1 MRSIAL
7 LTVLMMHLMAP
18 LVVSAWTTEAR
29 DEELVG
35 IVAPDDVVVHRNE
48 TVSTFITL
56 HNKANTDQTFTI
68 APFDVPDML
77 SVVGLPV
84 SQELVPNHVKQLAFG
99 IRANASA
106 PYQTVPVS
114 FTVASDLEGVED
126 QTVSMEVVIAPWS
139 NLTFGVQG
147 ISSFTVDENT
157 RTSVAV
163 NLSNNGTMTDN
174 VSFSIDSTS
183 SWEWGWTM
191 DNIIGDSAYLVVEPG
206 QLIYA
211 YLWVDVPPV
220 IDGAPLAETGP
231 RFTLSATS
239 SLDRAV
245 SSWAFDLL
253 MNEKKNVSIDA
264 VETDAVVA
272 PNQDGRLQIVVRNV
286 GNTPN
291 TLNMTLQALTE
302 EGQPLPNSSPAD
314 RFTSNGW
321 VVALFGGLED
331 LELQPNESRTI
342 EVGFQAPN
350 EFSGQIDV
358 EIRVFA
364 SGAMTLLKTARMTAE
379 ILRTTDAEAS
389 YQATGCEAIL
399 PNQSCMVSL
408 EVQNTGNAY
417 NTFSLRQGTT
427 TDGFSVIVPSQSLL
441 LQSNEVRD
449 LAPITITASSD
460 ALAFTLGT
468 AVIEVLG
475 DNGELLDEVE
485 IPLKVAPEIKWTFRN
500 IEEQTNAK
508 GRMSIAMEVRNE
520 GNAVD
525 GLIVQLQ
532 SSHFVEMGF
541 IPPDIAVYEDGV
553 EYPRSFEI
561 NDIPL
566 NSNFTI
572 RAWVELPQDQSSNGT
587 VYINTSIR
595 SRFAPELPFIHTS
608 VGEYLGSEWQPQQVE
623 ENGLDWGGM
632 ASTAFAYVKAWSGVI
647 FSIAL
652 AGGIIYKAMID
663 RERRMN
669 ASNLLPY
676 QQVEATA
683 DDWMNQFSKQDEEP
697 LQLPQPTA
705 APVAKATFEAMF
717 RQSNGQASVAQAP
730 VDTTLVAAAT
740 LVLDQRTKEAS
751 ASKPSQHR
759 TAAPPETRA
768 SPQQDR
774 VELPPKTTPVET
786 KINLPNL
793 PEDDDL
799 EF

>member
-1 MRSIAL
+1 
-7 LTVLMMHLMAP
+7 MA
-18 LVVSAWTTEAR
+18 
-29 DEELVG
+29 
-35 IVAPDDVVVHRNE
+35 
-48 TVSTFITL
+48 
-56 HNKANTDQTFTI
+56 
-68 APFDVPDML
+68 
-77 SVVGLPV
+77 
-84 SQELVPNHVKQLAFG
+84 
-99 IRANASA
+99 
-106 PYQTVPVS
+106 
-114 FTVASDLEGVED
+114 
-126 QTVSMEVVIAPWS
+126 
-139 NLTFGVQG
+139 
-147 ISSFTVDENT
+147 
-157 RTSVAV
+157 
-163 NLSNNGTMTDN
+163 
-174 VSFSIDSTS
+174 
-183 SWEWGWTM
+183 
-191 DNIIGDSAYLVVEPG
+191 
-206 QLIYA
+206 
-211 YLWVDVPPV
+211 
-220 IDGAPLAETGP
+220 
-231 RFTLSATS
+231 
-239 SLDRAV
+239 
-245 SSWAFDLL
+245 
-253 MNEKKNVSIDA
+253 
-264 VETDAVVA
+264 
-272 PNQDGRLQIVVRNV
+272 
-286 GNTPN
+286 
-291 TLNMTLQALTE
+291 
-302 EGQPLPNSSPAD
+302 
-314 RFTSNGW
+314 
-321 VVALFGGLED
+321 
-331 LELQPNESRTI
+331 
-342 EVGFQAPN
+342 
-350 EFSGQIDV
+350 
-358 EIRVFA
+358 
-364 SGAMTLLKTARMTAE
+364 LLKTARMTAE

-399 PNQSCMVSL
+399 PNQSCTVSL

-697 LQLPQPTA
+697 PQPPQPTA